1 MTKLLSISLKSS
13 QRVYLSGTLLILTV
27 SILTAPDPG
36 PDFECVVQPHQYRL
50 QCHVDLLE
58 QVVVQ
63 DTGPKHQGH
72 H

>member
-1 MTKLLSISLKSS
+1 MEYKSA
-13 QRVYLSGTLLILTV
+13 QRVYMSGTLLITV
-27 SILTAPDPG
+27 SILTAPDPR

-50 QCHVDLLE
+50 QRHVDLLE

-63 DTGPKHQGH
+63 DTGPQHQGH